1 MSRVI
6 KRRWRRLLT
15 ALNHLSGGVAKPLR
29 VISSDTGATLAEP
42 TVRRDIYLASFV
54 INLLGLGL
62 PLVTLQVYDRILPHR
77 ARETL
82 AFLLVGLAIAL
93 VFDLALRTAR
103 SALLSWQ
110 AMRFVRGIEHEA
122 ITRLL
127 HAPPGTV
134 EREAV
139 GIHINRFAALSS
151 LAGYHASSSRLVAI
165 DAPFVFVTLSIIAAV
180 GGLMVL
186 VPITLFLLFG
196 GLAIRHS
203 RAFRTINEERS
214 AQDTNK
220 YDFLSDALA
229 GILTVKVMA
238 MEPQMLRRFER
249 VQQSVAE
256 INMRSIVGSHMAQS
270 SAILY
275 GSLSQIAIV
284 AFGALRVIEG
294 QMSVG
299 ALACCTMLSGQALQ
313 PLLRAISQWTEG
325 EIINHRRS
333 EVRKL
338 LALPAVEEPAAPAA
352 PVKGAIRFD
361 QVGFARPG
369 QKRTIVRGIS
379 LEIAPG
385 TVVGLIGDDGP
396 GRTTLLK
403 LLLGD
408 LTPTEG
414 RISIDDTATT
424 DKTFAVVRRCIAYV
438 GARPNIFAGTI
449 LDNLTN
455 FQPHRRNFAR
465 QMAVLAGLENAVNEL
480 PNGYDTLIG
489 DNTGENV
496 PASIAQQIGIVRAL
510 AAEPRVILLDDVTA
524 VLDRNADSAF
534 VRAIE
539 KLRGGPTLVI
549 ATHQP
554 SLLATCDVVYVL
566 SGGQLIG
573 NPVTEAVKSA
583 EGAA

>member
-1 MSRVI
+1 M
-6 KRRWRRLLT
+6 
-15 ALNHLSGGVAKPLR
+15 
-29 VISSDTGATLAEP
+29 SSDTGAALAEP
-42 TVRRDIYLASFV
+42 TVRRDVYLASFV

-82 AFLLVGLAIAL
+82 AFLLIGLAIAL

-122 ITRLL
+122 VTRLL
-127 HAPPGTV
+127 HAPHGTV

-180 GGLMVL
+180 GGSMVL
-186 VPITLFLLFG
+186 VPITLFFLFG

-203 RAFRTINEERS
+203 REFRTINEERS
-214 AQDTNK
+214 AQDNNK
-220 YDFLSDALA
+220 YDFLSEALA

-294 QMSVG
+294 QMSIG
-299 ALACCTMLSGQALQ
+299 ALACCTMLAGQALQ
-313 PLLRAISQWTEG
+313 PLLRAIALWTES

-333 EVRKL
+333 EARKL
-338 LALPAVEEPAAPAA
+338 LALPPVEEPAAPAA
-352 PVKGAIRFD
+352 PIKGAIRFD
-361 QVGFARPG
+361 HVGFARPG
-369 QKRTIVRGIS
+369 QRRAIIRDIS

-408 LTPTEG
+408 LAPTDG
-414 RISIDDTATT
+414 RVSIDDTATT
-424 DKTFAVVRRCIAYV
+424 DKTFAVVRRSIAYV
-438 GARPNIFAGTI
+438 GARPNIFGGTI

-455 FQPHRRNFAR
+455 FQPHRRNFSR
-465 QMAVLAGLENAVNEL
+465 QMAVLAGLENAINEL

-496 PASIAQQIGIVRAL
+496 PASIAQQIAIVRAL
-510 AAEPRVILLDDVTA
+510 AAEPRIILLDDVTA

-539 KLRGGPTLVI
+539 KLRGGPTLII

-573 NPVTEAVKSA
+573 NPIAKAGTSA

>member
-1 MSRVI
+1 
-6 KRRWRRLLT
+6 LLT
-15 ALNHLSGGVAKPLR
+15 ALNHLTGGAAKPLR
-29 VISSDTGATLAEP
+29 VISSDTGAMLGEP
-42 TVRRDIYLASFV
+42 TVRRDIYLASLV

-62 PLVTLQVYDRILPHR
+62 PLVTLQVYDRIIPHR

-82 AFLLVGLAIAL
+82 TFLLIGLVIAL

-110 AMRFVRGIEHEA
+110 AVRFVRGVEHEA

-127 HAPPGTV
+127 HAPHGTV
-134 EREAV
+134 EQEAV

-151 LAGYHASSSRLVAI
+151 LAGYHASPSRLVAI

-186 VPITLFLLFG
+186 VPITLFFFFG
-196 GLAIRHS
+196 VIAIRHS
-203 RAFRTINEERS
+203 REFRSINEERS
-214 AQDTNK
+214 AQDNNK

-256 INMRSIVGSHMAQS
+256 INMRSIVGSHLAQS
-270 SAILY
+270 SAVLY
-275 GSLSQIAIV
+275 GSLSQITIV
-284 AFGALRVIEG
+284 AFGALRVIDGE
-294 QMSVG
+294 MSIG

-313 PLLRAISQWTEG
+313 PLLRAISLWTES
-325 EIINHRRS
+325 EVINHRRS
-333 EVRKL
+333 EARKL
-338 LALPAVEEPAAPAA
+338 LALPVVEEPIAPTT
-352 PVKGAIRFD
+352 PVKGAVRFD
-361 QVGFARPG
+361 RVDFARPG
-369 QKRTIVRGIS
+369 QKRTIIRGVS
-379 LEIAPG
+379 LEVAPG
-385 TVVGLIGDDGP
+385 TAVGLIGDDGP

-408 LTPTEG
+408 LTPTSG
-414 RISIDDTATT
+414 RISVDDTATT
-424 DKTFAVVRRCIAYV
+424 DSAFAVVRRSIAYV
-438 GARPNIFAGTI
+438 GARPNIFSGTI

-465 QMAVLAGLENAVNEL
+465 QMALLSGLEHAINEL
-480 PNGYDTLIG
+480 PNGYDTVVG
-489 DNTGENV
+489 ENTGESV

-510 AAEPRVILLDDVTA
+510 AAEPRIILLDDVTA

-539 KLRGGPTLVI
+539 KLRGGPTLII

-573 NPVTEAVKSA
+573 TPGVKPGNA
-583 EGAA
+583 AGGAA